1 MFTNM
6 QEVAIETTPTSLEIS
21 PLPKQDRPDDFTGA
35 IGKFQMEASVSPKKA
50 GPGDPIT
57 LRVVVSGQGNFEAMG
72 APVLVGDEEWRSYPP
87 SEKFQSSDAIHF
99 VGEKTYEFML
109 VARTDQQQTPGIRF
123 SYFDPDTGKYETLTQ
138 NPLPVQARAG
148 AAPAQTAEATPDQK
162 KAESPAPA
170 STPNTAPMAKPG
182 GTSRWTSLLIH
193 PAFLMA
199 NAALGVL
206 WVIGL
211 LLLLLRR
218 RAVSPA
224 GLRRQK
230 IQKLKSCLSTMESCS
245 DSEFIPLA
253 VRCLLTALDTESQ
266 PLNAGSL
273 VIGLKVDEETKV
285 VLTNLL
291 VRDEE
296 SKYSAAGAQAIDR
309 DSRSPILSAL
319 KKIVA

>member
-1 MFTNM
+1 
-6 QEVAIETTPTSLEIS
+6 
-21 PLPKQDRPDDFTGA
+21 
-35 IGKFQMEASVSPKKA
+35 
-50 GPGDPIT
+50 
-57 LRVVVSGQGNFEAMG
+57 
-72 APVLVGDEEWRSYPP
+72 
-87 SEKFQSSDAIHF
+87 
-99 VGEKTYEFML
+99 
-109 VARTDQQQTPGIRF
+109 
-123 SYFDPDTGKYETLTQ
+123 
-138 NPLPVQARAG
+138 
-148 AAPAQTAEATPDQK
+148 
-162 KAESPAPA
+162 
-170 STPNTAPMAKPG
+170 MAKPG

-193 PAFLMA
+193 PAFLIA

-230 IQKLKSCLSTMESCS
+230 IRKLKSCLSTMEYCS

-273 VIGLKVDEETKV
+273 VIGLKVDEETKA

-291 VRDEE
+291 ARDAE
-296 SKYSAAGAQAIDR
+296 SKYSAGGVQAIDR
-309 DSRSPILSAL
+309 DARSLILSAL

>member
-1 MFTNM
+1 
-6 QEVAIETTPTSLEIS
+6 
-21 PLPKQDRPDDFTGA
+21 
-35 IGKFQMEASVSPKKA
+35 
-50 GPGDPIT
+50 
-57 LRVVVSGQGNFEAMG
+57 MG

-162 KAESPAPA
+162 KSESPAPA
-170 STPNTAPMAKPG
+170 STPNTALEAKPG
-182 GTSRWTSLLIH
+182 GTSRWTSLFIH

-224 GLRRQK
+224 GLRRKK
-230 IQKLKSCLSTMESCS
+230 IQKLKSYLSTLESCS

-253 VRCLLTALDTESQ
+253 VRCLLTALDTESH

-273 VIGLKVDEETKV
+273 VDKLKVDEETKS
-285 VLTNLL
+285 VLANLL
-291 VRDEE
+291 ARDEE
-296 SKYSAAGAQAIDR
+296 SKYSAGGAQAIDR
-309 DSRSPILSAL
+309 HARSLILSAL

>member
-1 MFTNM
+1 
-6 QEVAIETTPTSLEIS
+6 
-21 PLPKQDRPDDFTGA
+21 
-35 IGKFQMEASVSPKKA
+35 
-50 GPGDPIT
+50 
-57 LRVVVSGQGNFEAMG
+57 
-72 APVLVGDEEWRSYPP
+72 
-87 SEKFQSSDAIHF
+87 
-99 VGEKTYEFML
+99 
-109 VARTDQQQTPGIRF
+109 
-123 SYFDPDTGKYETLTQ
+123 
-138 NPLPVQARAG
+138 
-148 AAPAQTAEATPDQK
+148 
-162 KAESPAPA
+162 
-170 STPNTAPMAKPG
+170 
-182 GTSRWTSLLIH
+182 
-193 PAFLMA
+193 
-199 NAALGVL
+199 VL
-206 WVIGL
+206 WVIGF

-230 IQKLKSCLSTMESCS
+230 IRKLKSCLSTMEYCS

-273 VIGLKVDEETKV
+273 VIGLKVDEETKA